1 MSDWLA
7 VCDGRDRQAVGAA
20 VRHIDAAGSLEFA
33 ATADAARRTV
43 FESAPG
49 ELGVIVGELGDGVSD
64 VNLAAAVAQ
73 DGNAR
78 CVVLA
83 RRDVTGSLR
92 SRAARAGVDLVV
104 RLDTTPPPGAARAA
118 GDDGGRRP
126 ADPLSPSPLPSSVR
140 HLGDDL
146 SQRSPVIVFC
156 SGRGGV
162 GKTSV
167 VAMASACAASWGM
180 RVCALDLDLSCG
192 NLYSCFG
199 LAGGVDL
206 VRLVG
211 PPEGVEGLRE
221 RLGVCSDSGV
231 QVLGP
236 CELPETA
243 ELVSPL
249 AGELITFLVHE
260 YDLVLVDTPS
270 CFTDAV
276 AQAAQLADRL
286 VLVCDGRPGSTASL
300 ARTGGLAVRLGV
312 ARTRMVRLENRVS
325 PRARHDGHHLS
336 ADEGLDAVGSQCV
349 LDGGD
354 EVPDLLGAGRAVE
367 LAGSFSPFAE
377 SIAALMA
384 RMLSELGRLPDHE
397 DAARA
402 AASGEPRR
410 RGLFGSRWGAR

>member
-236 CELPETA
+236 CGLPETA

-276 AQAAQLADRL
+276 AQRHSSPTGSCSFATGVPARPPPLRARA
-286 VLVCDGRPGSTASL
+286 VSPCVWAWPGRGWCDS
-300 ARTGGLAVRLGV
+300 RTGSAPVPGTTATIFP
-312 ARTRMVRLENRVS
+312 RTRASTPWGR
-325 PRARHDGHHLS
+325 S
-336 ADEGLDAVGSQCV
+336 ASSTVGTRCPTSS
-349 LDGGD
+349 
-354 EVPDLLGAGRAVE
+354 VPVGRSR
-367 LAGSFSPFAE
+367 LAGSSSPFAE

-410 RGLFGSRWGAR
+410 RGLFGSGWGAR

>member
-7 VCDGRDRQAVGAA
+7 VCERGDRRAVGAA
-20 VRHIDAAGSLEFA
+20 VRHLDAEGSLEFA
-33 ATADAARRTV
+33 ATADAARRAV

-49 ELGVIVGELGDGVSD
+49 ELGVVVGELDDGVSD

-104 RLDTTPPPGAARAA
+104 KLDVTHSSRPARAA
-118 GDDGGRRP
+118 VDDGGRRS
-126 ADPLSPSPLPSSVR
+126 ADPSPAILPSVR
-140 HLGDDL
+140 PLGEDL
-146 SQRSPVIVFC
+146 AERAPVIVFC

-167 VAMASACAASWGM
+167 VAVASACAASWGM
-180 RVCALDLDLSCG
+180 RVCSLDLDFSCG

-199 LAGGVDL
+199 LPGGVDL

-211 PPEGVEGLRE
+211 PPEGVAGLRG
-221 RLGVCSDSGV
+221 RLGVSADPGV

-249 AGELITFLVHE
+249 AGELISCLVHE
-260 YDLVLVDTPS
+260 YDLVLVDAPA

-276 AQAAQLADRL
+276 AQAVQLADRL
-286 VLVCDGRPGSTASL
+286 VLVCDGRPGSTSSL

-325 PRARHDGHHLS
+325 PRARRDGRSPL
-336 ADEGLDAVGSQCV
+336 AGEGLEAVGSQRV

-354 EVPDLLGAGRAVE
+354 EVPDLLGSGQAVE
-367 LAGSFSPFAE
+367 LAGSPSPFAE
-377 SIAALMA
+377 SVAAFVA
-384 RMLSELGRLPDHE
+384 QTLSELGRLPDHE
-397 DAARA
+397 GAARA
-402 AASGEPRR
+402 AAGGEPRR
-410 RGLFGSRWGAR
+410 RTLFGSRWGAR